1 MAATRKHPHDTAQTP
16 QDVALAEVASTQ
28 DALRRTRRAQAPL
41 ADIRA
46 TFCEAA
52 DALDAALV
60 QATASGGRPLV
71 RQLRMARDL
80 LILERRDTN
89 GVDVP
94 DCAQTTSLDADG
106 PHAFGLEFERIDPH
120 GPHTPHMH
128 GLDLTAALDPATR
141 ADAGHRGPYAN
152 HRRQPA
158 ARWVEPAAKV
168 KASVISAGATA
179 STGQA

>member
-1 MAATRKHPHDTAQTP
+1 MAATRKHPHDTAQSP
-16 QDVALAEVASTQ
+16 QDAALAEVASTR

-46 TFCEAA
+46 AFCEAA
-52 DALDAALV
+52 DALDTALV

-71 RQLRMARDL
+71 RQLRMARDSSSWSV
-80 LILERRDTN
+80 ETPTEWTFRTARRRLRSTPTGHTPSDRSSSVSTRT
-89 GVDVP
+89 VRRLRT
-94 DCAQTTSLDADG
+94 CMALTSLR
-106 PHAFGLEFERIDPH
+106 PWTR
-120 GPHTPHMH
+120 
-128 GLDLTAALDPATR
+128 ATR
-141 ADAGHRGPYAN
+141 ADAGHRGPHAN

-168 KASVISAGATA
+168 KPSVISAGATA